1 MFDLNLDESINLK
14 FINDLI
20 HIIRLFIYQNTKY
33 TSC

>member
-1 MFDLNLDESINLK
+1 MFDLNLVESINLK

-20 HIIRLFIYQNTKY
+20 DIIRLFIYQNTKY